1 VPVTSQPTATPV
13 IDMREIFADQIALDQ
28 APLAQVFVPGTVA
41 PAGYLDAML
50 VERRPRARQELV
62 PVYPQ
67 EAFARRAAG
76 RVVVEVLIGESGCI
90 DALRALDATPGFADS
105 ALGALGTITFD
116 PALLEGRPV
125 AARMLV
131 ELVYAVADS
140 TVIRMD

>member
-1 VPVTSQPTATPV
+1 
-13 IDMREIFADQIALDQ
+13 MREIFADQIGLDQ
-28 APLAQVFVPGTVA
+28 APLAQAVVPGTVA
-41 PAGYLDAML
+41 PAGYLDAVL

-67 EAFARRAAG
+67 EAFARRAGG
-76 RVVVEVLIGESGCI
+76 RVVVEVLIGANGCI

-116 PALLEGRPV
+116 PALLEGHPV